1 MRRMRGADQVRAVVH
16 RSSDAATRPGSTVPG
31 RTSRVAGRAGDF
43 VPVEHRGTCRVPSGM
58 MPGMARFL
66 GYLNRRPYLWWV
78 DLERRIVEP
87 AAELMWI
94 PQGIDEVVPL
104 GDVVAVRCG
113 PSWFGL
119 RPSLNGGGFDLPPA
133 HRVEAERRSSQVSA
147 VWPKGVAPMD
157 ARVRVPV
164 ADGEEWEVTH
174 PEIQRWA
181 PWGTL
186 SPNRRSLAVVG
197 YTGSLPKSHSV
208 ADIADGTKHDPHP
221 GSLVI
226 ADLATR
232 VVRPYRGTFE
242 GFGVSAWTA
251 DGRHVVV
258 GAPFDPKALFIAPVD
273 ANALERMEFRR
284 HAPSPLLDADLLAPD
299 R

>member
-1 MRRMRGADQVRAVVH
+1 M
-16 RSSDAATRPGSTVPG
+16 
-31 RTSRVAGRAGDF
+31 AGI
-43 VPVEHRGTCRVPSGM
+43 TCRVASSM
-58 MPGMARFL
+58 MPEMARFL

-87 AAELMWI
+87 AAELKWI

-119 RPSLNGGGFDLPPA
+119 RPSLTGGGFDLPPA
-133 HRVEAERRSSQVSA
+133 DRVEAERRSSRVSA
-147 VWPKGVAPMD
+147 VCGNGVAPMD

-164 ADGEEWEVTH
+164 ADGEEWELTH
-174 PEIQRWA
+174 PEIQRWSL
-181 PWGTL
+181 WGTL

-197 YTGSLPKSHSV
+197 YTGPLPKSLSV
-208 ADIADGTKHDPHP
+208 ADIADGRKHNPDP
-221 GSLVI
+221 GALVI

-232 VVRPYRGTFE
+232 VVRRYRGTFE
-242 GFGVSAWTA
+242 GFGVSAWSG

-258 GAPFDPKALFIAPVD
+258 GAPFEPKALFIAPVE
-273 ANALERMEFRR
+273 AKALERIEFRR
-284 HAPSPLLDADLLAPD
+284 YAPSPLLDADLLVPD
-299 R
+299 Q